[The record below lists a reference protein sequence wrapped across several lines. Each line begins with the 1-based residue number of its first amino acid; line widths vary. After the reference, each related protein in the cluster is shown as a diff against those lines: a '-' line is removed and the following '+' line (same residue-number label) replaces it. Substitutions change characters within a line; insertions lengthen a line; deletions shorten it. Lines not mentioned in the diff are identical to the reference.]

1 MKCSYVIQ
9 MIWDKKEA
17 AMIEQRLMAGLNSL
31 MSETKLEDDRKI
43 MESTFNR
50 RYKFIKTTMG
60 TEPYW
65 VDSWIKEVWCR
76 IRCGNI
82 VRAGK
87 KGFKDWQCRLCQNE
101 DETLEH
107 IFRCRSLKAAA
118 NEKIRGG
125 VAEEWRQ
132 TFDWLLMQT
141 LRGDPIKEICEY
153 IQRFE
158 NLVKAGDIAMEDEL
172 VRLQ

>member
-1 MKCSYVIQ
+1 
-9 MIWDKKEA
+9 
-17 AMIEQRLMAGLNSL
+17 
-31 MSETKLEDDRKI
+31 

-65 VDSWIKEVWCR
+65 VDSRIPGWIKEVWCR

-82 VRAGK
+82 VREGK

-118 NEKIRGG
+118 NEKIVDFIERWCGG
-125 VAEEWRQ
+125 RVEAD
-132 TFDWLLMQT
+132 FDWLLMQT

-158 NLVKAGDIAMEDEL
+158 NLVKAGGTAMEDEL